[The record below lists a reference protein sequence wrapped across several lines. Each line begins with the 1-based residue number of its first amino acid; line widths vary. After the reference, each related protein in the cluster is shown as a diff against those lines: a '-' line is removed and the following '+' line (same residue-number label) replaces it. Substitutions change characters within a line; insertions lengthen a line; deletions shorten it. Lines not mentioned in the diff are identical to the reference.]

1 MINASTYEK
10 LKALNCSAMADEFQS
25 QINDSK
31 SYALLG
37 FEERLGLLVDAE
49 WNRRQANKL
58 KNLIKRAAFSVSS
71 ACIEDIE
78 YLPDRKIDSKRLI
91 SGCTPENVF
100 RISG

>member
-10 LKALNCSAMADEFQS
+10 LKALNCSAMADEFQN
-25 QINDSK
+25 QINNPK
-31 SYALLG
+31 SYNLLG

-58 KNLIKRAAFSVSS
+58 KNLIKRATFSVSS

-78 YLPDRKIDSKRLI
+78 YLPDRKIDKAQMLR
-91 SGCTPENVF
+91 
-100 RISG
+100 